1 MEEIRKV
8 IRKMLAEAQIQFTG
22 VKIQD
27 PQEVSKLDSM
37 VQKNLEA
44 LGVEIPGGWKT
55 PLDYHMTVKFGMLP
69 LGMRMRGDVGNPTTL
84 QVQTL
89 GVSDD
94 AIALGVSGYM
104 SRNENQHITLKFR
117 VYPSD
122 SNEIKEW
129 TPLPYPFE
137 VEGVVYEYR

>member
-1 MEEIRKV
+1 MGEIRKV
-8 IRKMLAEAQIQFTG
+8 IRKILAEAQVQFTG

-27 PQEVSKLDSM
+27 PQEVSKLESM

-44 LGVEIPGGWKT
+44 LGVEIPEEWNA
-55 PLDYHMTVKFGMLP
+55 PNDYHMTVKFGMLP
-69 LGMRMRGDVGNPTTL
+69 LGMRMRGDVGKPATL
-84 QVQTL
+84 EVQSL

-104 SRNENQHITLKFR
+104 SRNDNQHITLKFR

-122 SNEIKEW
+122 SNKIKKW

-137 VEGVVYEYR
+137 VEGVVYEYQ